1 MSTTASST
9 NLPAAQAAPQD
20 NNLPSMATPQSA
32 ITESSL
38 TDITSAVQGAAGKD
52 LDKLETASINLS
64 TEYLSFDELMNV
76 PVRRIFCGWTLRQS
90 VDPTTGEE
98 KGYLPAAILYDPKT
112 EKMQVN
118 MAAIL
123 VGTIRDA
130 KIKPGSAV
138 QITHTG
144 LKKTKTGKRAQ
155 EFDIRTLE
163 AIGV

>member
-1 MSTTASST
+1 MSTPST
-9 NLPAAQAAPQD
+9 NLPAAQAAPQ
-20 NNLPSMATPQSA
+20 NENLPGAAAPQNA

-38 TDITSAVQGAAGKD
+38 TEITSAVQGAQGKD

-64 TEYLSFDELMNV
+64 TEYLSFDELLNT

-163 AIGV
+163 TLEA